1 MPIYVYEI
9 IRDGKESGETFERV
23 QSIKDAPLTAH
34 PETGE
39 PVRRVITAPNVIGT
53 YTDHTFKKSLTND
66 NIARHGFTKYERS
79 GPGQYVRTAGKDG
92 PASFG

>member
-9 IRDGKESGETFERV
+9 IRNGVNSGETFDWI
-23 QSIKDAPLTAH
+23 QSIKDAPLTQH

-53 YTDHTFKKSLTND
+53 YTDTTFKKSLTNE
-66 NIARHGFTKYERS
+66 NIERHGFTKYERS
-79 GPGQYVRTAGKDG
+79 GPGQYVRTAGKEG
-92 PASFG
+92 PESFG

>member
-9 IRDGKESGETFERV
+9 LCNGEASGETFEWV
-23 QSIKDAPLTAH
+23 QSIKDAPLTVH

-53 YTDHTFKKSLTND
+53 YTDHTFKKSLTNE
-66 NIARHGFTKYERS
+66 NIERHGFTKYERA
-79 GPGQYVRTAGKDG
+79 GCGQYVRTAGQDG
-92 PASFG
+92 PATLG